1 VIVEIILSILL
12 IVMSVIVWV
21 QGNEIARLEDKLRV
35 DAMRRHPATRQY
47 EGACRHE

>member
-1 VIVEIILSILL
+1 MIVEITLSVLL

-35 DAMRRHPATRQY
+35 DAMRRHPSTRQY